1 MNVSRKNVMM
11 DSGGVDPMV
20 GRNMAVLTLTNALK
34 KLINVKNQNQCVSI
48 EKPWFLHYSKSLRQL
63 RDNRT
68 EIT

>member
-1 MNVSRKNVMM
+1 MNVSRRNVMM

-48 EKPWFLHYSKSLRQL
+48 EKPRFHHYFKSLRN
-63 RDNRT
+63 DN
-68 EIT
+68 ITIT

>member
-34 KLINVKNQNQCVSI
+34 KLINVKNQNQCVLI
-48 EKPWFLHYSKSLRQL
+48 EKPRFDQYFK
-63 RDNRT
+63 
-68 EIT
+68 

>member
-34 KLINVKNQNQCVSI
+34 KLINVKNQNQCVLI
-48 EKPWFLHYSKSLRQL
+48 EKPRFDQYS
-63 RDNRT
+63 
-68 EIT
+68 